1 MKLPFAPRPRSSR
14 PRWLLEEIE
23 VPYELVRLDLS
34 KQEDRTPGY
43 LAVSPP
49 GEVPALVDGE
59 LTLLEPSAICSRA
72 GRGW

>member
-43 LAVSPP
+43 LAVSPL